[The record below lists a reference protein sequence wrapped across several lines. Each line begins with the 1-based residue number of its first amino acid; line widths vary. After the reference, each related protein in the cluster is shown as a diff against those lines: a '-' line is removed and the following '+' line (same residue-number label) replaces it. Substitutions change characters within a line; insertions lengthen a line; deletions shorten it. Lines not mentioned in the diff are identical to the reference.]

1 MASFSSVVD
10 TGVSPEQIVKTLEL
24 TPHAVERR
32 LSGTKAWTIPE
43 LVALA
48 HLLRCPVVDL
58 VDVEFGSKALTP
70 VAARRRSDG

>member
-1 MASFSSVVD
+1 LTTRA
-10 TGVSPEQIVKTLEL
+10 GVSPEQIAKSLEL

-48 HLLRCPVVDL
+48 HLLRRSVVDL
-58 VDVEFGSKALTP
+58 VDVELGSEAPTP
-70 VAARRRSDG
+70 MAARRHSDE